1 MSTTYI
7 KQATP
12 VKAYQVSD
20 NDFEGEETRQTP
32 QWLLKGVM
40 KGKIELIHP
49 ENNNCF
55 RVRNKENASWTSGQI
70 GDWLVYYSVTE
81 DIEVVSKEVFSK
93 EYTAL
98 PEERKG

>member
-1 MSTTYI
+1 MDVTYI

-20 NDFEGEETRQTP
+20 NDFEGDETRQIP

-40 KGKIELIHP
+40 TGKIELIHP

-55 RVRNKENASWTSGQI
+55 RVRNNNDASWTSGQI
-70 GDWLVYYSVTE
+70 GDWITYFPATGEMLVVGKDEFALT
-81 DIEVVSKEVFSK
+81 FSP
-93 EYTAL
+93 L
-98 PEERKG
+98 PGMR